1 MLTWLRRIESG
12 TTTWRDAEAAIFWL
26 ALMFGVGFVAGAVL
40 VWLLCSK
47 GA

>member
-1 MLTWLRRIESG
+1 MFRWLGRIESG
-12 TTTWRDAEAAIFWL
+12 TTTWRDAEAAVFWL
-26 ALMFGVGFVAGAVL
+26 ALMLCVGFVAGAVL

>member
-1 MLTWLRRIESG
+1 MLKWLRRIESG
-12 TTTWRDAEAAIFWL
+12 TTTWRDAEAAVFWL
-26 ALMFGVGFVAGAVL
+26 AGALVGGFVAGAVL